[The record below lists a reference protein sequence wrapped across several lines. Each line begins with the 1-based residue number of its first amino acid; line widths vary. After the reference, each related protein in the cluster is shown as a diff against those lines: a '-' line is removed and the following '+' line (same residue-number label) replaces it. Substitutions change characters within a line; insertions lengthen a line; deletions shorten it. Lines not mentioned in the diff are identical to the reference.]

1 MSIFDKLTDK
11 LKADP
16 RTIVLPD
23 GPDPRVM
30 DAAEK
35 LSKNGVLGVILIGT
49 KEEFAKASAE
59 GGYDLSGCEI
69 LDPADYEGM
78 D

>member
-1 MSIFDKLTDK
+1 MNIFDKLTEQ

-30 DAAEK
+30 DAVQK
-35 LSKNGVLGVILIGT
+35 LSLNGVLSVILIG
-49 KEEFAKASAE
+49 KEDEFAKASAE
-59 GGYDLSGCEI
+59 GGYDLSK
-69 LDPADYEGM
+69 
-78 D
+78 

>member
-11 LKADP
+11 LKTDP

-35 LSKNGVLGVILIGT
+35 LSKNGVKLDLRGMLLDTIGNN
-49 KEEFAKASAE
+49 KGFSDNDAEFTLK
-59 GGYDLSGCEI
+59 
-69 LDPADYEGM
+69 
-78 D
+78 

>member
-1 MSIFDKLTDK
+1 MNIFDKLTEQ
-11 LKADP
+11 LQANP

-35 LSKNGVLGVILIGT
+35 LSQRGIL
-49 KEEFAKASAE
+49 
-59 GGYDLSGCEI
+59 
-69 LDPADYEGM
+69 
-78 D
+78 